1 MPQIS
6 LRPATQDDHDF
17 LWWLHRNTIRPSVEA
32 TWGWD
37 EAWQLQY
44 FKERYAPTRGQIVEN
59 AGEPI
64 GYLVVERREA
74 SLFLA
79 LLEIAPAFQNQ
90 GIGTRLIADLVEEGR
105 SLGLPVE
112 LHVLKANRS
121 AQRLYERL
129 GFVITE
135 DREERFVM
143 RCDVTERP

>member
-1 MPQIS
+1 M
-6 LRPATQDDHDF
+6 
-17 LWWLHRNTIRPSVEA
+17 
-32 TWGWD
+32 
-37 EAWQLQY
+37 
-44 FKERYAPTRGQIVEN
+44 
-59 AGEPI
+59 
-64 GYLVVERREA
+64 VERREA